1 MEDYRSDKFN
11 KKEISHDSNFGF
23 KEIVALSASIIIS
36 VVIFTFRDIFTGL
49 ENYGYLGIFLISLLG
64 SATLILPTPA
74 LVFVII
80 AGGTLSSP
88 FLVGILAGIGAALG
102 EFTGYLAGYSSN
114 RIVQKSKTYNKL
126 HYLVERFGL
135 WFIGILAFIPNPVF
149 DLAGIAAGA
158 LRVVWYKFLL
168 VTMLGKTVRMILLAY
183 AGSLSLEWI
192 ERLLS

>member
-1 MEDYRSDKFN
+1 VADNQPKQSKDNEPSRSPNFGL
-11 KKEISHDSNFGF
+11 KEI
-23 KEIVALSASIIIS
+23 IALSASIIIS
-36 VVIFTFRDIFTGL
+36 IAVFVFRDIFSSL
-49 ENYGYLGIFLISLLG
+49 EGYGYPGIFFISLLG

-74 LVFVII
+74 LVFVFI

-88 FLVGILAGIGAALG
+88 FLVGVLAGIGAALG

-114 RIVQKSKTYNKL
+114 KVVEKSKTYRRL
-126 HYLVERFGL
+126 HHLVDRYGL
-135 WFIGILAFIPNPVF
+135 WFVGILAFVPNPIF

-158 LRVVWYKFLL
+158 IKIVWYKFLL

-183 AGSLSLEWI
+183 GGSLSLEWI